1 MSLSLLKFG
10 REVIPHP
17 SFSLVIVFN
26 TMGFGCLFMP
36 PNKAGLT
43 RSFYYLDGKC
53 KASGEV
59 TSCNVLYCDA
69 TTVAPASYSKSTEQD
84 IAVKRRAPAIAQE
97 DESLKESLL
106 DYAVNHFGKQQHGT
120 RKILSGRVFKR
131 AKRKV
136 FTAHARRKEGV
147 PSPTRLPTC
156 MCASVRV
163 TRQRQEQTTGRDECL
178 KHFNR

>member
-1 MSLSLLKFG
+1 
-10 REVIPHP
+10 
-17 SFSLVIVFN
+17 
-26 TMGFGCLFMP
+26 MP
-36 PNKAGLT
+36 PPPPPPPQMVGLT

-53 KASGEV
+53 KASVEV
-59 TSCNVLYCDA
+59 TSCNVTYCDLA
-69 TTVAPASYSKSTEQD
+69 KKDDVDPPTTVAPASYSKSTEQD
-84 IAVKRRAPAIAQE
+84 IAFKRRAPAIAQE

-136 FTAHARRKEGV
+136 FTAHVRRKEGF